1 MLGTTLGLRGLASA
15 ASLPPS
21 PRYAPLALTRLVRSA
36 PPRLRPRSAL
46 MSSTPHQKK
55 PRPRSSSSS
64 PSSAFWKWTTQPR
77 PLWKKNAKEGAVAV
91 AVFGVTGTAS
101 VAVVRPMFSMI
112 TGIEGT
118 LREGPWSYR
127 VGSVLC
133 LSPVY
138 AAMLM
143 AIGTASGRHPFFC
156 RMGTKLLGRFLPGK
170 NALDPITCAAG
181 LRAKAAEAAAALRG
195 ASEAGATGRAAS

>member
-1 MLGTTLGLRGLASA
+1 MLGTRTTLGLRVLASA
-15 ASLPPS
+15 APLPPS
-21 PRYAPLALTRLVRSA
+21 PRCAPLALTCLVRSTS
-36 PPRLRPRSAL
+36 PRLRPRSAL
-46 MSSTPHQKK
+46 MSSTPHQKE
-55 PRPRSSSSS
+55 PRPRSYS
-64 PSSAFWKWTTQPR
+64 PFSAFWKWTTQPR
-77 PLWKKNAKEGAVAV
+77 PLWKTNAKEGAVAV

-101 VAVVRPMFSMI
+101 VALVRPMFSMI
-112 TGIEGT
+112 TGIEGS

-195 ASEAGATGRAAS
+195 SSEAGATGRAAS